1 MHFLPGLAKNE
12 NLIFFVL
19 VVVLFV
25 CLVKSM
31 WPQSITFRLFFFFSG
46 GQLLWLLVI
55 ILYLCSGLLGVS
67 TYQKSTFS
75 VSISSIPFPCVKHIR
90 WSDFWSVE
98 RGIST
103 LRNALSILT
112 ANSLYATYLSTLP
125 LNPKLGTLGIFSESY
140 SIIPL
145 GRYSML
151 KSLQTKLIP

>member
-12 NLIFFVL
+12 NLIFFCSCC
-19 VVVLFV
+19 FV
-25 CLVKSM
+25 CVLGEEHVT
-31 WPQSITFRLFFFFSG
+31 SINNLPSFFFFFSG